1 MTLDKFEKSSAKVLD
16 MKKIFKKMLYE
27 VYTYT
32 NTKIHNL

>member
-1 MTLDKFEKSSAKVLD
+1 MTLDEFEKSSAKVLD

-32 NTKIHNL
+32 NNKINNL